1 VCTLCM
7 GYFNDACTII
17 ECLHTFCRVCIMRH
31 FRDSSMCPQCE
42 AELGTNPKDL
52 VRTDRTLQSIVDK
65 VFPPFPRKV
74 EVAASSSAA
83 PPHPTIV
90 AADDTAVDTQADAAN
105 PADSAGSAD
114 TADAIHAPEADASGW
129 DRRSATKADGSWA
142 EPAKKVARTD
152 STGGQASDTA
162 SAEAAA
168 TTEEEISFSL
178 QELEGSRQHLSALE
192 KPYLRTKSLLTVGH
206 LRKYLG
212 KKMGMPPD
220 DVDFYCLGQ
229 ELESSTTLD
238 VIARTLWKDDGN
250 DLVLGYFVR

>member
-1 VCTLCM
+1 L
-7 GYFNDACTII
+7 Y
-17 ECLHTFCRVCIMRH
+17 
-31 FRDSSMCPQCE
+31 
-42 AELGTNPKDL
+42 
-52 VRTDRTLQSIVDK
+52 
-65 VFPPFPRKV
+65 
-74 EVAASSSAA
+74 
-83 PPHPTIV
+83 
-90 AADDTAVDTQADAAN
+90 
-105 PADSAGSAD
+105 
-114 TADAIHAPEADASGW
+114 
-129 DRRSATKADGSWA
+129 ATVSQ
-142 EPAKKVARTD
+142 VARTD